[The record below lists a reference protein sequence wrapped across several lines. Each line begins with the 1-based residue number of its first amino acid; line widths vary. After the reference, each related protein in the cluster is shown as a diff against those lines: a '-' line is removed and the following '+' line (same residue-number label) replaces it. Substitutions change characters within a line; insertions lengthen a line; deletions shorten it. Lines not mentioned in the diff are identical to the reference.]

1 MICPSTLNKIF
12 KAKEKTNIKRYFLI
26 KPFSFNLPP
35 LIFLEESK
43 CLSLT
48 RTMKGPNELKQTKL
62 ELSFDP
68 SVTNDAVYSNCI

>member
-1 MICPSTLNKIF
+1 
-12 KAKEKTNIKRYFLI
+12 LI

-48 RTMKGPNELKQTKL
+48 RTMKGPNKLKQTKP
-62 ELSFDP
+62 ELTFDP
-68 SVTNDAVYSNCI
+68 SVTNDAVNSNCI